1 VLLIQKASGVTYTQ
15 EGLSKLSNKAE

>member
-1 VLLIQKASGVTYTQ
+1 VLLIQKASGVAYTQ